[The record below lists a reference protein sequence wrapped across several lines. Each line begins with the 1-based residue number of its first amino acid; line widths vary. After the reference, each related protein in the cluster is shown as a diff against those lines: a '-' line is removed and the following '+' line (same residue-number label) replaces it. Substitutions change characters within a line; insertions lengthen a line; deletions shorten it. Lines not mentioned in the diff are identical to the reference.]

1 MDIARITIAGRRR
14 GSALALRLAF
24 AAGCALAVGG
34 CVNDQEMI
42 AGAPSTPYDY
52 RLRHPITLSEGER
65 TFQIF
70 VGTNRGGLTPSQSA
84 ELMAFAT
91 RWKEDATGGVLVDLP
106 SGSRNERASADA
118 LREVQS
124 IIAAAGVPPSAII
137 VRHYQAEPSTFATVR
152 VTYPRLTAQAGP
164 CGIWPKDI
172 GPSWNRDYFENQ
184 QHWNLGCSTQQNLAA
199 MVDNPNDLVQPRA
212 ETAAYTMRRTTVVEK
227 YRQGV
232 NPSTQY
238 DTTSSKISD
247 VGK

>member
-1 MDIARITIAGRRR
+1 MDIARIIIAGRRR
-14 GSALALRLAF
+14 GRSLLLRAAF
-24 AAGCALAVGG
+24 AAGCALALAG
-34 CVNDQEMI
+34 CVSDQEVV

-70 VGTNRGGLTPSQSA
+70 IGSNRGGLTPSQSA
-84 ELMAFAT
+84 ELLAFAT
-91 RWKEDATGGVLVDLP
+91 RWQHDSTGGVFVDLP
-106 SGSRNERASADA
+106 AGSRNERASADA
-118 LREVQS
+118 LREIQS
-124 IIAAAGVPPSAII
+124 VIVAAGVPLAAIQ
-137 VRHYQAEPSTFATVR
+137 VRRYQAEPTTYATVR

-172 GPSWNRDYFENQ
+172 GPSWNREYFENHP
-184 QHWNLGCSTQQNLAA
+184 HWNMGCSTQQNLAA
-199 MVDNPNDLVQPRA
+199 MVDNPNDLVQPRS
-212 ETAAYTMRRTTVVEK
+212 ETAAYTMRRTTVMEK

-238 DTTSSKISD
+238 DTTSAKISD